1 MTGEAQIG
9 EFAPAR
15 ETLPVAPTAPADGPA
30 PVGSVPWCANPMVE
44 WLLTDG
50 WSITDPADFLE
61 KLIARMV
68 ASGIELSRVRLTV
81 RTLHPQV
88 IGTSYTWSRGTEG
101 VKVFEPPHSIV
112 QTDTFLK
119 SPLAAIFEGAGAIRR
134 RLEGPGSELDYPVF
148 RELRAEGATDYV
160 ALPIVFSDGKIN
172 AVTLATDRAGGF
184 TTEELTLVY
193 EMLPVLARLVE
204 VHAVHHTARTLLG
217 TYLGAHTGEKVLDGL
232 VKRGDGEDIHAV
244 IWFCDLRDS
253 TRLAETM
260 PREAFLGLLNDFYD
274 CMAGAILDRGGEV
287 LRFVGDP
294 ALAIFPIIEEDD
306 AGTREV
312 CTRYDACRMALAAA
326 RDAKARIDS
335 LNERRADAGQ
345 PPIGFGI
352 GLHIGDVTYG
362 NIGVPQRLEFTVI
375 GAAANEAARIE
386 GQTKAFGTPIVVSAE
401 FARFFPGEL
410 VALGRVRLSGVD
422 ADQELFT
429 LPDLE
434 APPRHA

>member
-1 MTGEAQIG
+1 MSGEAQID
-9 EFAPAR
+9 EFTPALEVR
-15 ETLPVAPTAPADGPA
+15 PLARIAPADGPDR
-30 PVGSVPWCANPMVE
+30 VGSVRWCANPMVE
-44 WLLTDG
+44 WLLTEG
-50 WSITDPADFLE
+50 WSITVPADFLD
-61 KLIARMV
+61 KLVARMV
-68 ASGIELSRVRLTV
+68 ASGMALSRVRLTI

-88 IGTSYTWSRGTEG
+88 IGTSYTWNRGTEG
-101 VKVFEPPHSIV
+101 VDVFEPPHSIV
-112 QTDTFLK
+112 QTDSFLK
-119 SPLAAIFEGAGAIRR
+119 SPYAAIFEGAGAIRC
-134 RLEGPGSELDYPVF
+134 RLDVPGSELAYPVLD
-148 RELRAEGATDYV
+148 ELRAAGATDYV

-172 AVTLATDRAGGF
+172 AITLTTDRAGGF

-204 VHAVHHTARTLLG
+204 VHAAHHTARTLLD

-244 IWFCDLRDS
+244 IWFCDLRES
-253 TRLAETM
+253 TRLAESM
-260 PREAFLGLLNDFYD
+260 PRAAFLGLLNDFYD
-274 CMAGAILDRGGEV
+274 CMAGSILDHGGEV
-287 LRFVGDP
+287 LRFIGDA
-294 ALAIFPIIEEDD
+294 ALAIFPIVEDDD
-306 AGTREV
+306 AGTREI

-326 RDAKARIDS
+326 REAMARIDS

-386 GQTKAFGTPIVVSAE
+386 SQTKAFGTPIVVSAE

-410 VALGRVRLSGVD
+410 ASLGRVRLSGVD

-429 LPDLE
+429 LPDFK
-434 APPRHA
+434 ASSRHA

>member
-1 MTGEAQIG
+1 MTGEAQID
-9 EFAPAR
+9 EFAPAP
-15 ETLPVAPTAPADGPA
+15 ETRALAPTLPADGPA
-30 PVGSVPWCANPMVE
+30 RVGSVPWCANPMVE
-44 WLLTDG
+44 WLLTEG
-50 WSITDPADFLE
+50 WSITNPAGFFE
-61 KLIARMV
+61 KLVARMV
-68 ASGIELSRVRLTV
+68 ASGIVLSRVRLTI

-101 VKVFEPPHSIV
+101 VAVFEPPHSIV

-119 SPLAAIFEGAGAIRR
+119 SPYATIFEGAGAIRR
-134 RLEGPGSELDYPVF
+134 RLDVPGSELEYPVLE
-148 RELRAEGATDYV
+148 ELRAEDATDYV

-172 AVTLATDRAGGF
+172 AITLATDRAGGF
-184 TTEELTLVY
+184 TTEELTGIY

-204 VHAVHHTARTLLG
+204 VHAAHHTARTLLS

-244 IWFCDLRDS
+244 IWFCDLRES
-253 TRLAETM
+253 TRLAESM

-274 CMAGAILDRGGEV
+274 CVGGPILDRGGEV
-287 LRFVGDP
+287 LRFIGDA
-294 ALAIFPIIEEDD
+294 ALAIFPIVEEED

-326 RDAKARIDS
+326 YDAMARIES
-335 LNERRADAGQ
+335 LNERRTDAGE
-345 PPIGFGI
+345 PPISFGI

-362 NIGVPQRLEFTVI
+362 NIGVPQRLEFTII

-386 GQTKAFGTPIVVSAE
+386 SQTKAFGTPIVVSAE

-410 VALGRVRLSGVD
+410 ASLGRVRLSGID
-422 ADQELFT
+422 AAQELFT

-434 APPRHA
+434 APARHP